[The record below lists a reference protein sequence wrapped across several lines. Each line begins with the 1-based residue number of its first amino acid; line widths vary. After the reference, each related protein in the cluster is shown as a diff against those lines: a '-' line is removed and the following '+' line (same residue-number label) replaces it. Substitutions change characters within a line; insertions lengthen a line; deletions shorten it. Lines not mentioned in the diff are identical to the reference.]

1 MTREF
6 LLKAA
11 ITEFKD
17 KLHPVLAVP
26 FKRVY
31 TDEGYCYLVLDRLK
45 AKTIECAIHFNREY
59 VVTEEIGRMHTTSID
74 FSTREKIDAPHTLF
88 IYKNMAAHYDNE
100 KPKVDKTR
108 ITKKC
113 NLTIDDDDLV
123 FFAKSFDGYNE
134 TMKQFM
140 YAAEALTTDKRGL
153 LEPIHDVFGYTSFD
167 ILSKLPG
174 YDILPSYVFAE
185 DKYKE
190 GLIMLNIEDS
200 TPMSMVAFDYAD
212 KSYKQCIQESV
223 SFNLVHIS
231 RLDVTRFIEAI
242 CQYSLDSR
250 KFGIVGSQPKVEEFA
265 DLQESAA
272 LRGQAVKVSMQISY
286 SMNVSDL
293 DKEEAKTIREVV
305 WRVSSELDKEI
316 EYKVS
321 AK

>member
-11 ITEFKD
+11 ITEFQD
-17 KLHPVLAVP
+17 KLHPVIAVP

-45 AKTIECAIHFNREY
+45 AKTIDCAIHFNREY

-74 FSTREKIDAPHTLF
+74 FSTREKVNAPHTLF
-88 IYKNMAAHYDNE
+88 IYKDMAAHYDNS
-100 KPKVDKTR
+100 KPKVK
-108 ITKKC
+108 KKC
-113 NLTIDDDDLV
+113 DLTIDDDDLV

-140 YAAEALTTDKRGL
+140 YSAEALTTDKRGL
-153 LEPIHDVFGYTSFD
+153 LEPIHDVYGYTSFD

-200 TPMSMVAFDYAD
+200 TPVSMVSFDYTD
-212 KSYKQCIQESV
+212 KNYKQCIQESV

-231 RLDVTRFIEAI
+231 RLETARFIDAL
-242 CQYSLDSR
+242 CQYSLNSQ
-250 KFGIVGSQPKVEEFA
+250 KFGLVGSQPKVEEFA
-265 DLQESAA
+265 DLQESVA
-272 LRGQAVKVSMQISY
+272 LRGQAVKVSLQISY
-286 SMNVSDL
+286 SMNIADL
-293 DKEEAKTIREVV
+293 EKDDVKTIKEVV
-305 WRVSSELDKEI
+305 WRVSSELDKEL
-316 EYKVS
+316 EYKAS
-321 AK
+321 AE